1 MSSKKKKRS
10 LREDLEAIVN
20 YCQTDDEWDSF
31 AETEGLDD
39 KTYDDNDPKLRKAL
53 ASSDHVYAV
62 AQRLREALDDG
73 RLFHAPNTLEKLP
86 SLKRLLDVTPGQSK
100 LIEVV
105 YGDHSLPFM
114 NDAMFDDNLR
124 DALKWFTD
132 DKINTIVDD
141 SAGGIIAY
149 AHEDHAARIA
159 RLLNAAVCS
168 QKHQL

>member
-1 MSSKKKKRS
+1 MTSKSKNKLKDA
-10 LREDLEAIVN
+10 LVALLDYV
-20 YCQTDDEWDSF
+20 QDDKEWDDFCEQHDIDGS
-31 AETEGLDD
+31 LDLS
-39 KTYDDNDPKLRKAL
+39 DPKVDKVIKK
-53 ASSDHVYAV
+53 SDHVYAL
-62 AQRLREALDDG
+62 AQRIREALDDG

-124 DALKWFTD
+124 DALKWFSD